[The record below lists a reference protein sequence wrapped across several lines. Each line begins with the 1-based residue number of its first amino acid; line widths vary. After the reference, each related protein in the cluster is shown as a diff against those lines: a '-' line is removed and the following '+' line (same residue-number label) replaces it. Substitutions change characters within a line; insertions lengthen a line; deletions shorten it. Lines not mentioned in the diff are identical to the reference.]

1 MYTRELFIYTKN
13 SVLKN
18 LIEPLTINAEGE
30 NSLIVIIAGME
41 KSGSA
46 FYFNLVNDLLIA
58 AGKDDVREI
67 KKKYHLESM
76 LELKNCNIRE
86 LTGKKLI
93 TLFKLHLLRKSFVVK
108 THFPPTRL
116 LKFFIT
122 LKAMKA
128 IYIYRD
134 PRDVI
139 LSAIDHGKKHREKGL
154 LGEYFARFVT
164 IENSISLVKDYL
176 AVWEKWTNFKNV
188 LLVKY
193 EDLVS
198 DTLAE
203 LKRAAD
209 YLHINMETQRL
220 EEIIRKYQPENLKNL
235 GFPLHYNKGKPGRYK
250 ERMSGEEMELCN
262 KHLGHYIERMGY
274 SLEKQE

>member
-1 MYTRELFIYTKN
+1 M
-13 SVLKN
+13 
-18 LIEPLTINAEGE
+18 
-30 NSLIVIIAGME
+30 IVIVAGME

-58 AGKDDVREI
+58 AGKNDVREI
-67 KKKYHLESM
+67 KKKYRLEAM

-86 LTGKKLI
+86 LTGKKLF
-93 TLFKLHLLRKSFVVK
+93 TLVKLHLRGKSFVVK
-108 THFPPTRL
+108 THFPPTGL

-176 AVWEKWTNFKNV
+176 AVWEKWTSFKKI
-188 LLVKY
+188 LPVKY
-193 EDLVS
+193 EDLVT

-209 YLHINMETQRL
+209 YLHIDMESEKL
-220 EEIIRKYQPENLKNL
+220 EGIIRKYQPGNLKNL
-235 GFPLHYNKGKPGRYK
+235 DFPLHYNKGKPGRYK
-250 ERMSGEEMELCN
+250 ERMSKEELELCD

-274 SLEKQE
+274 SLESRE